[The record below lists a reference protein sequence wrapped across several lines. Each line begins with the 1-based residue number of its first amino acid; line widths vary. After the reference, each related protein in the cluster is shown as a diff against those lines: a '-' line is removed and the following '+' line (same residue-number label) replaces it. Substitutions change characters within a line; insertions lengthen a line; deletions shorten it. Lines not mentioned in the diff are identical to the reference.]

1 MAFHIKESSL
11 PTCIVQQSDN
21 LQQILVIGHIWIID
35 LFNKWANVDQGDCLE
50 VRSHGEFGWH
60 TDTTE
65 GSGLA
70 RRLEGETDIMVDL
83 VGEEGGWSHDTMDRI
98 GHISTGIQWF
108 GRWVAAYLYQDHN
121 LGF

>member
-1 MAFHIKESSL
+1 MVAKQVKEKKESHAGF
-11 PTCIVQQSDN
+11 QN
-21 LQQILVIGHIWIID
+21 LNLN
-35 LFNKWANVDQGDCLE
+35 LTDQGDCLE